1 MSAEALT
8 TPMMYIDCDVP
19 EGQTLR
25 DWRRA
30 RDAAH
35 PVMTPMSSVLR
46 RVRRSRRA
54 RSPRIGGASVLAPAL

>member
-1 MSAEALT
+1 MLST
-8 TPMMYIDCDVP
+8 TATPLLYIECDVP

-35 PVMTPMSSVLR
+35 PVVTPMSSVLR
-46 RVRRSRRA
+46 RVRRARRA
-54 RSPRIGGASVLAPAL
+54 RSPRRAPISVQAAL